1 MIYIFKIDFYI
12 WISISNYSLIFKS
25 RKMSVSLKNAIF
37 HSDKITKI
45 SEKLNS
51 ISVGVENDKYA
62 RVENVD

>member
-1 MIYIFKIDFYI
+1 
-12 WISISNYSLIFKS
+12 
-25 RKMSVSLKNAIF
+25 MSGSLKNAYF
-37 HSDKITKI
+37 NSEKISKI

>member
-1 MIYIFKIDFYI
+1 
-12 WISISNYSLIFKS
+12 
-25 RKMSVSLKNAIF
+25 MSVSLKNAIF

-62 RVENVD
+62 RVENVDQRLQTLDDQIS